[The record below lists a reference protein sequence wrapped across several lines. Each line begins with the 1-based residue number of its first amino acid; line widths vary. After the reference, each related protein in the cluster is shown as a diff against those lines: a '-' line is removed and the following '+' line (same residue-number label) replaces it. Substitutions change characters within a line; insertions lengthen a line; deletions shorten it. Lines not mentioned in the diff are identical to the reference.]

1 MIQGLLYS
9 TRTKLKSGGNYDIVD
24 HLQMVW
30 ILISRSQMNTEM
42 FHGDFELLNNCFKIK
57 YNILNHSK
65 GEDFSKLTPP
75 QKKNKK
81 ITVKSEC

>member
-9 TRTKLKSGGNYDIVD
+9 TRTKLKSGGTYDIVD

-30 ILISRSQMNTEM
+30 IPISRSQMNTEM

-57 YNILNHSK
+57 YNSLNHSK

-75 QKKNKK
+75 PKKKK
-81 ITVKSEC
+81 FSHSKK